1 MKTTSSMLLLAA
13 SLAGVV
19 VFLQGLRVI
28 DTVGVLVC
36 GAVAGGALA
45 TLAAARQGGR

>member
-1 MKTTSSMLLLAA
+1 MKPTSSVLLLGAA
-13 SLAGVV
+13 LAGIV

-36 GAVAGGALA
+36 GAVAGAALA
-45 TLAAARQGGR
+45 TIAAARQSRR

>member
-1 MKTTSSMLLLAA
+1 MKPTPSIVLLGA

-45 TLAAARQGGR
+45 AMAAAQQGGR

>member
-1 MKTTSSMLLLAA
+1 MLLLGAA
-13 SLAGVV
+13 VAGIV

-28 DTVGVLVC
+28 DTVGALVC

-45 TLAAARQGGR
+45 TMAAARQRGR